1 MAKKAEQ
8 NTLSDHRGLTLEQRT
23 VVDDNLLPPAEELAK
38 LNDISKEILPWIMN
52 RTEKEQDARISF
64 DENRMR
70 LTEKDLNFAHRYNMV
85 ALIMSFV
92 IVILFLAAS
101 FYLIISGKEVLG
113 TLFAGGTIVGIISY
127 FLNNKKK

>member
-64 DENRMR
+64 NENRMR

>member
-8 NTLSDHRGLTLEQRT
+8 NTLSNHRGLTLEQRT

-64 DENRMR
+64 NENRMR

-127 FLNNKKK
+127 FLNSKKK

>member
-52 RTEKEQDARISF
+52 RTEK
-64 DENRMR
+64 
-70 LTEKDLNFAHRYNMV
+70 
-85 ALIMSFV
+85 
-92 IVILFLAAS
+92 
-101 FYLIISGKEVLG
+101 
-113 TLFAGGTIVGIISY
+113 
-127 FLNNKKK
+127 

>member
-64 DENRMR
+64 NENRMR

-85 ALIMSFV
+85 ALIMSVV

-127 FLNNKKK
+127 FLNSKKK

>member
-64 DENRMR
+64 NENRMR
-70 LTEKDLNFAHRYNMV
+70 LTEKDLNFANRYNML
-85 ALIMSFV
+85 ALIMAYE
-92 IVILFLAAS
+92 IVKLYLAAY

-127 FLNNKKK
+127 FLNSKKK

>member
-64 DENRMR
+64 NENRMR

-85 ALIMSFV
+85 AFIMSFV

-127 FLNNKKK
+127 FLNSKKK

>member
-64 DENRMR
+64 NENRMR

-127 FLNNKKK
+127 FLNSKKK

>member
-64 DENRMR
+64 NENRMR

-85 ALIMSFV
+85 ALIMAFV
-92 IVILFLAAS
+92 IVILFFAAS

-127 FLNNKKK
+127 FLNSKKK

>member
-64 DENRMR
+64 NENRMR

-101 FYLIISGKEVLG
+101 FNLIISGKEVLG

-127 FLNNKKK
+127 FLNSKKK

>member
-64 DENRMR
+64 NENRMR
-70 LTEKDLNFAHRYNMV
+70 LSEKDLNFAHRYNMI
-85 ALIMSFV
+85 ALIMAFV

-127 FLNNKKK
+127 FLNSKKK

>member
-1 MAKKAEQ
+1 M
-8 NTLSDHRGLTLEQRT
+8 S
-23 VVDDNLLPPAEELAK
+23 
-38 LNDISKEILPWIMN
+38 

-64 DENRMR
+64 NENRMR
-70 LTEKDLNFAHRYNMV
+70 LSEKDLNFAHRYNMI
-85 ALIMSFV
+85 ALIMAFV

-127 FLNNKKK
+127 FLNSKKK

>member
-8 NTLSDHRGLTLEQRT
+8 NTLSDHRGLTFEQRT

-38 LNDISKEILPWIMN
+38 LNDISKEILPWIMS

-64 DENRMR
+64 NENRMR
-70 LTEKDLNFAHRYNMV
+70 LSEKDLNFAHRYNMI
-85 ALIMSFV
+85 ALIMAFV

-127 FLNNKKK
+127 FLNSKKK

>member
-64 DENRMR
+64 NENRMR

-85 ALIMSFV
+85 ALIMAFV

>member
-64 DENRMR
+64 NENRMR

-85 ALIMSFV
+85 ALIMAFV

-127 FLNNKKK
+127 FLNSKKK

>member
-8 NTLSDHRGLTLEQRT
+8 NTLSDYRGLTLEQRT

-64 DENRMR
+64 NENRMR

-127 FLNNKKK
+127 FLNSKKK